1 MRPPRRLGIFG
12 GCFNPVHSAHLRA
25 AVEAAEGLGLDRV
38 DFVPSAR
45 PPHKPGE
52 PMLGFAA
59 RLRLLRAAVA
69 DMPGFA
75 VNDLESRRPGPSYTY
90 DTLARY
96 LEDNPGT
103 ELFFIMGTG
112 DLLNLAT
119 WRRGF
124 ELTRL
129 AHLAVL
135 AREGLG
141 VAGIGAYL
149 AGDGA
154 GLGAAP
160 RPLPPGVSACAAWDT
175 AGGGRLFCLEI
186 PRLDISASLVRERW
200 RCGRT
205 VRFLVP
211 DAVWRELASMRE
223 EADLAWGLSP
233 AVAGP
238 QAG

>member
-1 MRPPRRLGIFG
+1 MRPPLRIGIFG
-12 GCFNPVHSAHLRA
+12 GCFNPVHCAHLRA
-25 AVEAAEGLGLDRV
+25 ALEAAEGLGLDRV

-45 PPHKPGE
+45 PPHKPDA

-69 DMPGFA
+69 DMPGLA

-90 DTLARY
+90 DTLVRY
-96 LEDNPGT
+96 REDHPGA

-124 ELTRL
+124 ELPRL

-135 AREGLG
+135 GREGLG
-141 VAGIGAYL
+141 GEEIGAYL
-149 AGDGA
+149 AGEGA
-154 GLGAAP
+154 GIGATA
-160 RPLPPGVSACAAWDT
+160 RSLPPGVSAGAAW
-175 AGGGRLFCLEI
+175 AMPGGHMLFCLEI

-205 VRFLVP
+205 LRFLAP
-211 DAVWRELASMRE
+211 DAVLQELASIRD
-223 EADLAWGLSP
+223 EADLAWGRPP
-233 AVAGP
+233 AAAGP
-238 QAG
+238 PAG